1 MMRLLMYYGYA
12 NRANTYIIGPPEG
25 GNAILID
32 PGRFEV
38 HLLNLI
44 EDNNY
49 YIESIILTHG
59 HSSHSKGVSTAL
71 KVYNSTIYA
80 ALGKVENI
88 RTVMVSDKEKLNIS
102 GFDID
107 FFEIPGHST
116 DSLVFK
122 INNLL
127 FTGDIFTSGY
137 LGTPIN
143 SYAHNNMQKEIQNRL
158 LTLDGETI
166 VLPGHGPPSTIQI
179 ERETNENL
187 FKPFAISK

>member
-1 MMRLLMYYGYA
+1 MRLLMYYGYA

-38 HLLNLI
+38 PLLNMI

-49 YIESIILTHG
+49 YIDSIILTHS
-59 HSSHSKGVSTAL
+59 HSSHSKGVSTTL
-71 KVYNSTIYA
+71 KVYNSTVYA
-80 ALGKVENI
+80 GLGKVENI
-88 RTVMVSDKEKLNIS
+88 RTEMVSDKEIRNIS
-102 GFDID
+102 GFDIE

-143 SYAHNNMQKEIQNRL
+143 SFAHTNMQNEIQKRL
-158 LTLDGETI
+158 LSMDGETV
-166 VLPGHGPPSTIQI
+166 VLPGHGPPSTIQA
-179 ERETNENL
+179 EREINENL
-187 FKPFAISK
+187 FKPSVVSM